1 MENIDRKKKVASVNT
16 GGQKSKNRNKLKDIS
31 DDRINLDNRDL
42 TYKLNSEWT
51 GIYHFKLQRPLD
63 IKAPAKDLEN
73 GILKSICTYYST
85 IFSHTI
91 LKNGKKIEGKTFSE
105 IFETEEVKNFIK
117 DFTKNDFKTSGFTKL
132 KINKQR
138 KDFFNSWEGV
148 VQNNKLTEVFGTL
161 IEISKEKQKTLKNI
175 ENQEGLFKNLFQ
187 SNPEA
192 VVYLDKHSKV
202 IDINPRFTELFG
214 YSIEEIKG
222 KDINNVVV
230 PEDLVNE
237 GKNFDRV
244 ALKKG
249 YSNTETIRKKKDG
262 TTFPVLVTGSPIIIN
277 GEKIGMIGMYLNIS
291 QQKKIEEEMKSL
303 ATHDMLTGL
312 PNRTLLIDRFT
323 TAKGRALRAN
333 KKIALLLIDLYQFK
347 DINDT
352 FGHDIG
358 DQILQK
364 TAQRLSDQFRQY
376 DTVTRFG
383 GDEFVVLIED
393 ISVLENI
400 LSIVNKI
407 ISSFDRPIIL
417 EDKEFDVKVST
428 GIAILPND
436 SNDLPDLL
444 RKADIAMYNAK
455 TKGPNTYE
463 FYTRGIEVKRK
474 TIQDELKRREIEFKT
489 IFEKA
494 PIGIMLINKRSEIL
508 RVNPTILKMLG
519 YEKNEL
525 LLKNFT
531 NFAANEE
538 KERLSEIIEK
548 FEQGEISSFTDDV
561 KSVAKNGNLVLSK
574 ISFSPVKD
582 IDGNINYYIAM
593 VDDVTEIRK
602 AQIELKENEE
612 MLEKIIE
619 GSPVPIFVINDEH
632 KITHWNNAM
641 EALTGFKKK
650 EMLGTGY
657 QWLAFYDDKRPV
669 LADLIIDGAN
679 EEKIFEIYGG
689 KIKKSPLI
697 ADAYEGM
704 DFFSTEKVKEK
715 WLEFT
720 AVSIKDSQGKVISA
734 LETIIDVTNRVRN
747 EKTLS
752 SLYQILEAVFETK
765 DLIEL
770 YKSIHKTV
778 QGLMYAENFYI
789 ALYDEEKDFISF
801 PYFVDQYDKPPEA
814 RKTRKG
820 ATEYLLKTRKSLLAT
835 EETFEKLEKNEKI
848 EKIGENPISWLGVP
862 LELEDKVIGALVIQ
876 SYTTNVYYGQEE
888 KNILEFISKEIALAI
903 ERKKSEEKLQ
913 ELLDLER
920 IAHKE
925 SKTLASVISV
935 LFSKVNLSEVFR
947 EILTQVKLITPY
959 TSANIALIKGNVV
972 YNICTQGYEKYNAK
986 DFVEQSMQA
995 IDEYKIPW
1003 KTILEKKPL
1012 LIKNTAEEPLWKV
1025 HKETQ
1030 WIKSHI
1036 AMPIFL
1042 KDELIGLLRL
1052 DSDEPSHFTEQD
1064 IKKLEPFAN
1073 AAAIAINNARLFEE
1087 AKSRAEQK
1095 KINNND

>member
-1 MENIDRKKKVASVNT
+1 MGNMGRKKKIASVNT
-16 GGQKSKNRNKLKDIS
+16 GRQKLKNRNKLKDIS

-42 TYKLNSEWT
+42 TYKLNSERT
-51 GIYHFKLQRPLD
+51 GIYHFKLQRRLD
-63 IKAPAKDLEN
+63 IKALAKDLEN
-73 GILKSICTYYST
+73 GILKSIGTYYSA
-85 IFSHTI
+85 IFPKINAKRKT
-91 LKNGKKIEGKTFSE
+91 KIEGKTFSE
-105 IFETEEVKNFIK
+105 IFDTDETKNLVRDFIK
-117 DFTKNDFKTSGFTKL
+117 NGFKTSGFITL
-132 KINKQR
+132 KINNKER
-138 KDFFNSWEGV
+138 DFYISLEGV
-148 VQNNKLTEVFGTL
+148 VKKNKLLEIWGTKIEVTKKKTVEQKGSE
-161 IEISKEKQKTLKNI
+161 EI
-175 ENQEGLFKNLFQ
+175 LFRSLFQ
-187 SNPEA
+187 SYPEA
-192 VVYLDKHSKV
+192 AVYLDKKGTV
-202 IDINPRFTELFG
+202 IDINPRFIDLFG
-214 YSIEEIKG
+214 YSLEEIKG
-222 KDINNVVV
+222 KSI
-230 PEDLVNE
+230 NE
-237 GKNFDRV
+237 GFIHPEGLIEEGENLDKV
-244 ALKKG
+244 ALEKS
-249 YSNTETIRKKKDG
+249 YFAFETLRKKKDG
-262 TTFPVLVTGSPIIIN
+262 TIFSVSISGSPVIVN
-277 GEKIGMIGMYLNIS
+277 GKKIGVIGMYMDIS
-291 QQKKIEEEMKSL
+291 KKKQLEERMEKL
-303 ATHDMLTGL
+303 ATYDSLTGL
-312 PNRTLLIDRFT
+312 PNRILLVDRFT
-323 TAKGRALRAN
+323 TAKARALRNN
-333 KKIALLLIDLYQFK
+333 KKIALLLMDLYQFK

-352 FGHDIG
+352 FGHDVG
-358 DQILQK
+358 DEILKK
-364 TAQRLSDQFRQY
+364 TAIRLSDQFRQY

-548 FEQGEISSFTDDV
+548 FEQGEISNFTSDV

-619 GSPVPIFVINDEH
+619 GSPVPIFVIDGEH

-641 EALTGFKKK
+641 EALTEFKKK

-835 EETFEKLEKNEKI
+835 EETFEKLEKNGKI

-888 KNILEFISKEIALAI
+888 KNVLEFISKEIALAI

-920 IAHKE
+920 RAHKE

-935 LFSKVNLSEVFR
+935 LFSKVNLSEVFQ
-947 EILTQVKLITPY
+947 EILNQVNLIVPY
-959 TSANIALIKGNVV
+959 TSANIALLKGNVV
-972 YNICTQGYEKYNAK
+972 YNVYSQGYEKYNCK
-986 DFVEQSMQA
+986 DFVEQSMQS
-995 IDEYKIPW
+995 IDEYKISW
-1003 KTILEKKPL
+1003 KTIFEKKPL
-1012 LIKNTAEEPLWKV
+1012 LIKNTAEEPDWKRV
-1025 HKETQ
+1025 KETE

-1036 AMPIFL
+1036 SIPIFL
-1042 KDELIGLLRL
+1042 KDKLIGLLRL
-1052 DSDEPSHFTEQD
+1052 DSDEPSHFTEYD

-1073 AAAIAINNARLFEE
+1073 AAAIAINNARLFED
-1087 AKSRAEQK
+1087 AGSRAEQK

>member
-1 MENIDRKKKVASVNT
+1 MDKKKNIASVNT
-16 GGQKSKNRNKLKDIS
+16 GRQKSKNRNKLKDIS
-31 DDRINLDNRDL
+31 DDRINLDIRNL
-42 TYKLNSEWT
+42 TYKLNSKCT

-91 LKNGKKIEGKTFSE
+91 LKNRKKIEGKTFSE
-105 IFETEEVKNFIK
+105 IFSAEEVKNFIK
-117 DFTKNDFKTSGFTKL
+117 DFVKNDFKASGFIKL

-138 KDFFNSWEGV
+138 KDFFNSLEGI
-148 VQNNKLTEVFGTL
+148 VQNSKLTEVFGTL

-222 KDINNVVV
+222 KDIN
-230 PEDLVNE
+230 EGFIHLKDQIKE
-237 GKNFDRV
+237 GKDLDKV
-244 ALKKG
+244 ALEKG
-249 YSNTETIRKKKDG
+249 YFTFETIRKKKDG
-262 TTFPVLVTGSPIIIN
+262 TTFPVLVSGSPIIIK

-393 ISVLENI
+393 VSGVENI

-407 ISSFDRPIIL
+407 ISSFDRPIVL

-428 GIAILPND
+428 GIAILPDD
-436 SNDLPDLL
+436 SRDLPDLL

-463 FYTRGIEVKRK
+463 FYTRGVEVKRK

-531 NFAANEE
+531 NFVANEE

-548 FEQGEISSFTDDV
+548 FEQGEISNFTDDV

-593 VDDVTEIRK
+593 VDDVTKIRK
-602 AQIELKENEE
+602 AQIELKESEE
-612 MLEKIIE
+612 ILEKIIG
-619 GSPVPIFVINDEH
+619 GSPIPIGVINNDH

-641 EALTGFKKK
+641 EALTGLRKK
-650 EMLGTGY
+650 EMLGTDY
-657 QWLAFYDDKRPV
+657 QWLAFYHDKRPV
-669 LADLIIDGAN
+669 LIDLLIDGAD
-679 EEKIFEIYGG
+679 EKKLFGIYGD

-697 ADAYEGM
+697 EGAYQGIGL
-704 DFFSTEKVKEK
+704 FSTEKVKNK

-720 AVSIKDSQGKVISA
+720 AVSIKDSQGKAISA
-734 LETIIDVTNRVRN
+734 LETVIDVTDRVKN

-752 SLYQILEAVFETK
+752 SLYLVLEAVFKTK

-778 QGLMYAENFYI
+778 QGLMYAKNFYI
-789 ALYDEEKDFISF
+789 ALYDEERDFISF
-801 PYFVDQYDKPPEA
+801 PYFVDQYDKPPEQ

-835 EETFEKLEKNEKI
+835 EETFIKLEKNGKV

-862 LELEDKVIGALVIQ
+862 LELEDKVIGALVVQ

-903 ERKKSEEKLQ
+903 ERKRSEEKIK
-913 ELLDLER
+913 ELLEVER
-920 IAHKE
+920 RAYEE
-925 SKTLASVISV
+925 SKTLTSITSV

-947 EILTQVKLITPY
+947 EILNQAKLITPY
-959 TSANIALIKGNVV
+959 TSANIALLKGNVV
-972 YNICTQGYEKYNAK
+972 YNVYTQGYEKYNCK
-986 DFVEQSMQA
+986 DFVEQSMQSV
-995 IDEYKIPW
+995 DEYKIPW
-1003 KTILEKKPL
+1003 KTIFDKKPL
-1012 LIKNTAEEPLWKV
+1012 LIKNTAEEPDWKRI
-1025 HKETQ
+1025 KEVE

-1036 AMPIFL
+1036 SLPIFL
-1042 KDELIGLLRL
+1042 KNELIGLLRL
-1052 DSDEPSHFTEQD
+1052 DSDEPSHFTEYD

-1073 AAAIAINNARLFEE
+1073 AAAIAINNARLFEKIQSE
-1087 AKSRAEQK
+1087 AKEK
-1095 KINNND
+1095 

>member
-1 MENIDRKKKVASVNT
+1 
-16 GGQKSKNRNKLKDIS
+16 
-31 DDRINLDNRDL
+31 
-42 TYKLNSEWT
+42 LNSKYT
-51 GIYHFKLQRPLD
+51 GIYRFKIKNPLD
-63 IKAPAKDLEN
+63 ITVSLEDLVN
-73 GILKSICTYYST
+73 GVLEGVCYYYNTISKSTVKSMR
-85 IFSHTI
+85 
-91 LKNGKKIEGKTFSE
+91 KIEGKLFSE
-105 IFETEEVKNFIK
+105 MFNTEETKNLIK
-117 DFTKNDFKTSGFTKL
+117 DFIKNDFKTSGFIKL

-138 KDFFNSWEGV
+138 KDFFNSWEGIV
-148 VQNNKLTEVFGTL
+148 KKGKLTEVYGTL
-161 IEISKEKQKTLKNI
+161 IEISKEKTSLKNI
-175 ENQEGLFKNLFQ
+175 EKQSDFFKNLFQ

-192 VVYLDKHSKV
+192 VVYLDKHSRV

-249 YSNTETIRKKKDG
+249 YSNIETIRKKKDG
-262 TTFPVLVTGSPIIIN
+262 TTFPVLISGSPIIIK
-277 GEKIGMIGMYLNIS
+277 GEKIGIIGMYLDIS

-376 DTVTRFG
+376 DTVTRLG

-393 ISVLENI
+393 ISGVENI

-407 ISSFDRPIIL
+407 ISSFDRPIVL
-417 EDKEFDVKVST
+417 EDKEFDIKVSV
-428 GIAILPND
+428 GIAILPDD

-463 FYTRGIEVKRK
+463 FYTKRIEEKRK
-474 TIQDELKRREIEFKT
+474 KIQDELKRREIEFKT

-494 PIGIMLINKRSEIL
+494 PIGIMLINKRPEIL

-538 KERLSEIIEK
+538 KDGLSKIVEK
-548 FEQGEISSFTDDV
+548 FEKGEISNFTGDV
-561 KSVAKNGNLVLSK
+561 KLIAKNGNSVLAK
-574 ISFSPVKD
+574 ISFSSVKD
-582 IDGNINYYIAM
+582 TDGNINYYIVM

-602 AQIELKENEE
+602 AQIDLKESEE
-612 MLEKIIE
+612 KLKRIIE
-619 GSPVPIFVINDEH
+619 SSPIPIGVINSDH
-632 KITHWNNAM
+632 KIAYWNSTM
-641 EALTGFKKK
+641 EALTGFSKE
-650 EMLGTGY
+650 EMLGTNY
-657 QWLAFYDDKRPV
+657 QWLAFYPDKRPV
-669 LADLIIDGAN
+669 LADLLIDGID
-679 EEKIFEIYGG
+679 EKKLFEIYGD

-697 ADAYEGM
+697 EGAYEGIG
-704 DFFSTEKVKEK
+704 FFSTEKVKNK
-715 WLEFT
+715 WLEFS
-720 AVSIKDSQGKVISA
+720 AASIKDSKGNIIFA
-734 LETIIDVTNRVRN
+734 LETLIDIT
-747 EKTLS
+747 EKVKSEKIMS
-752 SLYQILEAVFETK
+752 SLYKISEATFETK
-765 DLIEL
+765 DIIEL
-770 YKSIHKTV
+770 YESIHKTV
-778 QGLMYAENFYI
+778 QELMPAKNFYI
-789 ALYDEEKDFISF
+789 ALYDEDTELISF
-801 PYFVDQYDKPPEA
+801 PYFIDEYDTQPQP
-814 RKTRKG
+814 RKFGRG
-820 ATEYLLKTRKSLLAT
+820 ATEYIIRTDKSLLANPKIF
-835 EETFEKLEKNEKI
+835 EELEEKGEI
-848 EKIGENPISWLGVP
+848 ESFGTNPLSWLGVP
-862 LELEDKVIGALVIQ
+862 LKHENKAIGAIIVQ
-876 SYTTNVYYGQEE
+876 SYTEENPYNDEE
-888 KNILEFISKEIALAI
+888 KSILEFISNQITTAV
-903 ERKKSEEKLQ
+903 ERKISEEKLQ

-920 IAHKE
+920 MAHKE

-935 LFSKVNLSEVFR
+935 LFSKVNLSEVFQ

-959 TSANIALIKGNVV
+959 TSANIALIKKNVV
-972 YNICTQGYEKYNAK
+972 YNICSEGYEKYNAK
-986 DFVEQSMQA
+986 DFVEQSIQS

-1012 LIKNTAEEPLWKV
+1012 LIKNTAEEPDWKRI
-1025 HKETQ
+1025 KEIE
-1030 WIKSHI
+1030 WIKSYI
-1036 AMPIFL
+1036 SIPIFL
-1042 KDELIGLLRL
+1042 KDKLIGLLRL
-1052 DSDEPSHFTEQD
+1052 DSDEPYHFTEDD
-1064 IKKLEPFAN
+1064 IKRLEPFAN
-1073 AAAIAINNARLFEE
+1073 AAAVAINNARLFEE
-1087 AKSRAEQK
+1087 ARSRAEQK

>member
-1 MENIDRKKKVASVNT
+1 MGNMDRKKKIASVNT

-91 LKNGKKIEGKTFSE
+91 LKNRKKIEGKLFSE
-105 IFETEEVKNFIK
+105 IFSTEEIKNLIK
-117 DFTKNDFKTSGFTKL
+117 DFVKNDFKASGFIKL

-138 KDFFNSWEGV
+138 KDFFNSLEGI
-148 VQNNKLTEVFGTL
+148 VQNSKLTEVFGTL
-161 IEISKEKQKTLKNI
+161 IEISKGKNPLKNI
-175 ENQEGLFKNLFQ
+175 EKQADFFKNLFQ

-192 VVYLDKHSKV
+192 VVYLDKHSRV
-202 IDINPRFTELFG
+202 IDINQRFTELFG

-237 GKNFDRV
+237 GKNFDRA
-244 ALKKG
+244 ALKKY
-249 YSNTETIRKKKDG
+249 YSTTETIRKKKDG
-262 TTFPVLVTGSPIIIN
+262 TTFSVLVSGSPILIK
-277 GEKIGMIGMYLNIS
+277 GRKIGIIGMYLDIS
-291 QQKKIEEEMKSL
+291 RQKKIEEEMKSL

-323 TAKGRALRAN
+323 TARGRALRTN

-376 DTVTRFG
+376 DTITRFG
-383 GDEFVVLIED
+383 GDEFVILIED
-393 ISVLENI
+393 IPGVENI

-407 ISSFDRPIIL
+407 ISSFDRLIVL
-417 EDKEFDVKVST
+417 EDKEFDVKVSI
-428 GIAILPND
+428 GIAILPDD
-436 SNDLPDLL
+436 SRDLPDLL

-463 FYTRGIEVKRK
+463 FYTKGIEAKRR
-474 TIQDELKRREIEFKT
+474 TMQEELKTREIQFQT

-494 PIGIMLINKRSEIL
+494 LIGIMLIDKQSKIF
-508 RVNPTILKMLG
+508 RVNTTILKMLG

-525 LLKNFT
+525 VSKNFV

-538 KERLSEIIEK
+538 KDRLSKIVEK
-548 FEQGEISSFTDDV
+548 LEQGEINNFTGDV
-561 KSVAKNGNLVLSK
+561 KLVTKNGNSILSK
-574 ISFSPVKD
+574 ISFSSVKD
-582 IDGNINYYIAM
+582 PDGNINYYIVM
-593 VDDVTEIRK
+593 VDDITEIRK
-602 AQIELKENEE
+602 AQIDLKESEE
-612 MLEKIIE
+612 KLKRIIE
-619 GSPVPIFVINDEH
+619 SLPIPVSVINSDH
-632 KITHWNNAM
+632 KIAYWNSAM
-641 EALTGFKKK
+641 EALTGFSKE
-650 EMLGTGY
+650 EMLGTNY
-657 QWLAFYDDKRPV
+657 QWLAFYPDKRPV
-669 LADLIIDGAN
+669 LADLLIDGTS
-679 EEKIFEIYGG
+679 EKKLFGIYGD

-697 ADAYEGM
+697 EGAYEGIG
-704 DFFSTEKVKEK
+704 FFSTEKVKNK

-720 AVSIKDSQGKVISA
+720 AISIKDSKGNIIFA
-734 LETIIDVTNRVRN
+734 LEALIDVTERIKS
-747 EKTLS
+747 EKIMS

-770 YKSIHKTV
+770 YKSIHETV
-778 QGLMYAENFYI
+778 QGLMFAENFYI

-801 PYFVDQYDKPPEA
+801 PYFVDQYDKPPKQ

-835 EETFEKLEKNEKI
+835 EETFEKLEKNGKI

-862 LELEDKVIGALVIQ
+862 LELEDRVIGAVVVQ

-920 IAHKE
+920 MAHKE
-925 SKTLASVISV
+925 SEMLANVISV
-935 LFSKVNLSEVFR
+935 LFSKVNLSEVFQA
-947 EILTQVKLITPY
+947 ILNQVKLITPY
-959 TSANIALIKGNVV
+959 ISANIALLKGNVV
-972 YNICTQGYEKYNAK
+972 YNVYTQGYEKYNAK
-986 DFVEQSMQA
+986 DFVEQLMQS

-1012 LIKNTAEEPLWKV
+1012 LIKNTADEPDWIKT
-1025 HKETQ
+1025 KEME

-1036 AMPIFL
+1036 AIPIFL

>member
-1 MENIDRKKKVASVNT
+1 MDRKKKIASVNT
-16 GGQKSKNRNKLKDIS
+16 GRQKSKNRNKLKDIS
-31 DDRINLDNRDL
+31 DDRINLDIRNL
-42 TYKLNSEWT
+42 TYKLNSECT
-51 GIYHFKLQRPLD
+51 GIYHFKLQKPLD

-91 LKNGKKIEGKTFSE
+91 LKNRKKIEGKLFSE
-105 IFETEEVKNFIK
+105 IFSAEKIKNPIK
-117 DFTKNDFKTSGFTKL
+117 DFVKNDFKASDFIKL

-138 KDFFNSWEGV
+138 KDFFNSLEGI
-148 VQNNKLTEVFGTL
+148 VQNSKLTEVFGTL
-161 IEISKEKQKTLKNI
+161 IEISKEKTSLKNI
-175 ENQEGLFKNLFQ
+175 EKQSDFFKNLFQ

-192 VVYLDKHSKV
+192 VVYLDKHSRV

-222 KDINNVVV
+222 KNI
-230 PEDLVNE
+230 NE
-237 GKNFDRV
+237 GFIHLKDQIKEGKDLDKV
-244 ALKKG
+244 ALEKG
-249 YSNTETIRKKKDG
+249 YFTFETIRKKKDG
-262 TTFPVLVTGSPIIIN
+262 TTFPVLVSGSPIIIK

-303 ATHDMLTGL
+303 ATHDILTGL

-417 EDKEFDVKVST
+417 EDKEFDIKVSV
-428 GIAILPND
+428 GIAILPDN

-463 FYTRGIEVKRK
+463 FYTRGVEAKRK
-474 TIQDELKRREIEFKT
+474 TIQEELKRREIEFKT

-538 KERLSEIIEK
+538 KDGLSKIVEK
-548 FEQGEISSFTDDV
+548 FEKGEISNFTGDV
-561 KSVAKNGNLVLSK
+561 KLIAKNGNSVLAK
-574 ISFSPVKD
+574 ISFSSVKD
-582 IDGNINYYIAM
+582 PDGNINYYIAM
-593 VDDVTEIRK
+593 ADDITEIRK

-619 GSPVPIFVINDEH
+619 GSPVPIFVIDSEH
-632 KITHWNNAM
+632 KINHWNNAM
-641 EALTGFKKK
+641 EALTGFRKK

-657 QWLAFYDDKRPV
+657 QWLAFYPDKRPV
-669 LADLIIDGAN
+669 LADLIIDGAD
-679 EEKIFEIYGG
+679 EEKIFEIYGE

-697 ADAYEGM
+697 ASAYEGV
-704 DFFSTEKVKEK
+704 DFFSTEKVKNK

-720 AVSIKDSQGKVISA
+720 AAPIKDSQGKVISA

-778 QGLMYAENFYI
+778 QGLMFAENFYI

-835 EETFEKLEKNEKI
+835 EETFEKLEKNGKI

-862 LELEDKVIGALVIQ
+862 LELEDKVIGAVVVQ

-935 LFSKVNLSEVFR
+935 LFSKVNLSEVFQ

-959 TSANIALIKGNVV
+959 TSANIALIKKNVV

-986 DFVEQSMQA
+986 DFVEQSMQSV
-995 IDEYKIPW
+995 DEYKITW

-1042 KDELIGLLRL
+1042 KDELIGFLRL